1 MDQKKILIAEDE
13 DNIAMALEL
22 FIGRKGYKMTRV
34 ADGDA
39 ALEALA
45 DNRPDLIIL
54 DIMLP
59 KRSGFEVCE
68 MIRKDQT
75 LKDVRILFMTAR
87 GGKSERTKGLALG
100 ADAFMTKPF
109 SSADLLA
116 KVDELLGVPGG

>member
-109 SSADLLA
+109 SSADLLV